1 MNQIEG
7 LKKFQ
12 QEKRVNTIE
21 RVKEAISTLK
31 ASNRSVNFKS
41 VSKVSGITRK
51 TLYKVDE
58 IRTLIEELRE
68 ESLSSTEVVL
78 RKEIK
83 ELKKEIVVLQAQLS
97 DYTKLKNSV
106 SELKKFCVITQ
117 I

>member
-1 MNQIEG
+1 VNQIEG

-51 TLYKVDE
+51 TLYKVPE
-58 IRTLIEELRE
+58 IREMIEKLRDD
-68 ESLSSTEVVL
+68 SIISSHILNKLQKQNQILKNENKNL
-78 RKEIK
+78 KSIIY
-83 ELKKEIVVLQAQLS
+83 ELKNIIKS
-97 DYTKLKNSV
+97 
-106 SELKKFCVITQ
+106 
-117 I
+117 